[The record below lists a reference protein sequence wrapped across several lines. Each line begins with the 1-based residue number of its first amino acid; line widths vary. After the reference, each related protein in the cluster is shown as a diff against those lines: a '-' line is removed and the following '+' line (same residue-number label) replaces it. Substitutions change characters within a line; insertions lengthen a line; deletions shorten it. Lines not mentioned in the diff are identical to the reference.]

1 MLEWINRH
9 IEQFGG
15 SPKHVTLA
23 GESAGAFSVA
33 CLISRN
39 RKTDSPSL
47 FQRAICQSGSP
58 STMKFRPATW
68 EYPAWSL
75 MLKTFGLDDPALT
88 AAQRIE
94 GLRKVDA
101 QELCDFAMNN
111 SGMGVWGGIV
121 QEGGLWT
128 AQPEVAMRE
137 GKFDRGVKEFVLGC
151 NQDEGTLFAAAF
163 QVGPQLLRIVTIADS
178 YHSSPL
184 RVHSK
189 RTAPVSL
196 PPSPLDSS
204 SCTLL
209 STPPPRLS
217 FQITPPPDSSPTK
230 YSSPLERLSPNRS
243 PSLPIL
249 PPSDIS
255 TSEHYSPTCQKVL
268 SRRLERITRSRFR
281 SSSVL
286 GHSGKWVRTRR
297 RPARR

>member
-15 SPKHVTLA
+15 SPNHVTLA

-33 CLISRN
+33 CLITRN

-68 EYPAWSL
+68 QFPVWDL

-88 AAQRIE
+88 AAQRVE

-121 QEGGLWT
+121 QEGGLWEM
-128 AQPEVAMRE
+128 QPEVAVRE

-151 NQDEGTLFAAAF
+151 NEDEGTLFAAAF
-163 QVGPQLLRIVTIADS
+163 QVSTIPSIIALRGFLANYLVSSLLLEHSTNIALDS
-178 YHSSPL
+178 HRLYHLDCASCTPLPTPPSRHHSPL
-184 RVHSK
+184 IQH
-189 RTAPVSL
+189 L
-196 PPSPLDSS
+196 DCSPLKS
-204 SCTLL
+204 
-209 STPPPRLS
+209 
-217 FQITPPPDSSPTK
+217 
-230 YSSPLERLSPNRS
+230 SSPLERLSPTHS
-243 PSLPIL
+243 PSLPIR
-249 PPSDIS
+249 PPFDSS
-255 TSEHYSPTCQKVL
+255 TSKLFCQTCRKDRSL
-268 SRRLERITRSRFR
+268 RSERIMRSRFR
-281 SSSVL
+281 SFSVL
-286 GHSGKWVRTRR
+286 ALFGK
-297 RPARR
+297 